1 MAHRVAPVIQ
11 IQTSERQTT
20 KLEMRMS
27 KNVSTLLL
35 TIATF
40 NVLGLSSFEKR
51 YSLAKDC
58 FDYNIDILA
67 IQETKCTQ
75 SEDYV
80 IQYLDNYGDKHDYR
94 LIIFEQTGGK
104 SHTGLGFMI
113 NCKLLG
119 SFRSYGKISER
130 VTFVDFFFRSKGG
143 GARNCRFVN
152 CYGHIQP
159 NTKND
164 PQLNVTFYKQLTAAV
179 SVPAN
184 NDLYVLA
191 PSRREANVFC
201 LSCNLHTKYEFA
213 QFRIF

>member
-1 MAHRVAPVIQ
+1 MLLDQPFIEMAHRVAPVIQ

-75 SEDYV
+75 SDSRG
-80 IQYLDNYGDKHDYR
+80 ILGKHVGNVR
-94 LIIFEQTGGK
+94 KRQI
-104 SHTGLGFMI
+104 SS
-113 NCKLLG
+113 G
-119 SFRSYGKISER
+119 SG
-130 VTFVDFFFRSKGG
+130 
-143 GARNCRFVN
+143 
-152 CYGHIQP
+152 Q
-159 NTKND
+159 
-164 PQLNVTFYKQLTAAV
+164 
-179 SVPAN
+179 
-184 NDLYVLA
+184 
-191 PSRREANVFC
+191 
-201 LSCNLHTKYEFA
+201 
-213 QFRIF
+213 